1 MHKRNN
7 HEKYGNEPEW
17 RKRGLNGSL
26 QMYSEK
32 EKTDLF
38 KNVMRFLETH
48 KVFEL
53 LELVASAIAMKE
65 QK

>member
-1 MHKRNN
+1 
-7 HEKYGNEPEW
+7 
-17 RKRGLNGSL
+17 
-26 QMYSEK
+26 MYSEK

-38 KNVMRFLETH
+38 KNIMQFLETH